1 MQTVSEAL
9 AAIWAYYGQI
19 AEAIYRLIRRMAP
32 EADFVAYVL
41 AVLWPFLIV
50 FTILW
55 VVVFTHERLEMR
67 RIRRDTSRRIGQA
80 SILRDRCN

>member
-1 MQTVSEAL
+1 MQTVSETL

-19 AEAIYRLIRRMAP
+19 AEAIFDLIHRLAP
-32 EADFVAYVL
+32 EAHFIAYVL
-41 AVLWPFLIV
+41 AVLWPFLILLAIGWV
-50 FTILW
+50 YLTI
-55 VVVFTHERLEMR
+55 VERLEMR